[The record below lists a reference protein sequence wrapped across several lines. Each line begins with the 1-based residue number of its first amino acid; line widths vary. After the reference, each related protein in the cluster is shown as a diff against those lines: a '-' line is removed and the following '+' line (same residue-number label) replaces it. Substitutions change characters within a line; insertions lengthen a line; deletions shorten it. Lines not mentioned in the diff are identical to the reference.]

1 MRFSLLLRDTRE
13 LWKEWELR
21 LLILLSLLVQL
32 SLATQGSRRK
42 SISKWSNQFLVWTTY
57 LLAESVAIVTL
68 GVLSNRLANVKEMK
82 GTFDPKSQ
90 ITAFWASFLLIHLGG
105 PDTITAFALADNEL
119 WLRQLARLCVQ
130 VGLACYIY
138 YMALSGS
145 TLSMIAKGIILVGFI
160 KYAEKTLCLYLASK
174 DRFRDSLRSLPNF
187 GPIYPRQMEQYL
199 LRKEEGYQVE
209 VDEVMEFSAA
219 EDLSVSGQA
228 SDKKTLLKAY
238 ELFKI
243 FKLLFVGLIL
253 NSGDLAASKRV
264 FMDQYM
270 DSVNAFGI
278 VEIELGFMYDLLY
291 TKALLLN
298 RAWGIIRWVIGLS
311 VPCAVLLLFSLQDKK
326 DYPKVD
332 ICITFLLVSV
342 TILLEI
348 YSLLLVIS
356 SDWVDR
362 WQLQKPER
370 SMISSAITSLR
381 FFPNK
386 RWSNSVAQFSL
397 LKFSIRKGSRIVPK
411 YQLLTKFDM
420 KVEKHFYIGQ
430 KEFKNNVK
438 EWIFHHMKETVRD
451 LESTSRSK
459 SMLESIK
466 LRASDILK
474 RSNYKELDW
483 STEKEFDQSIL
494 IWHIA
499 TELCYYKDRG
509 MKLGE
514 NSEDLVSSKMSKL
527 VSRYM
532 LYLLVFH
539 PSMLPTGIGVQQ
551 YEDTLVDAQTFLEE
565 KQAVL
570 PKKEGRISS
579 VIKFPQ
585 KLFKNEA
592 HDHTGDYG
600 CNNAH
605 KSRQSRDLCEVC
617 QLLLK
622 VRTPRH
628 LPTWKM
634 RGNKSMSVL
643 FDACFLAHRLTDVPR
658 KWDMIGQVWA
668 SMLMS
673 AACQSKG
680 YEHCESLSRG
690 GELLSHVWL
699 LMAHV
704 GIALPEQ
711 TPGARR
717 ITGLIMN

>member
-1 MRFSLLLRDTRE
+1 MRFWLLVRITRE

-21 LLILLSLLVQL
+21 LLILLSLFVQL

-42 SISKWSNQFLVWTTY
+42 SIYKSSNQFLVWTLY
-57 LLAESVAIVTL
+57 LLAESIAIVTL
-68 GVLSNRLANVKEMK
+68 GVLSNRLANIQETK

-90 ITAFWASFLLIHLGG
+90 ITAFWASFLLLHLGG

-119 WLRQLARLCVQ
+119 WSRQLARLCVE

-138 YMALSGS
+138 YIALSGS
-145 TLSMIAKGIILVGFI
+145 ALSMIAKGMILVGFI
-160 KYAEKTLCLYLASK
+160 KYAERALCLYLASK
-174 DRFRDSLRSLPNF
+174 DRFRDSMRSLPNC
-187 GPIYPRQMEQYL
+187 GPIYPRRIEQYFL
-199 LRKEEGYQVE
+199 KREEGYQVG
-209 VDEVMEFSAA
+209 VDEVIEFSAP
-219 EDLSVSGQA
+219 ESLSVSGQA
-228 SDKKTLLKAY
+228 SDEKTLLKAY
-238 ELFKI
+238 ELFNI

-253 NSGDLAASKRV
+253 NSGNLATSKRI
-264 FMDQYM
+264 FMDQNM
-270 DSVNAFGI
+270 DSVTAFGI

-298 RAWGIIRWVIGLS
+298 CVWGIIRWVIGLS

-362 WQLQKPER
+362 WRLQKPER

-397 LKFSIRKGSRIVPK
+397 LEFSIRKGSRIVPK

-420 KVEKHFYIGQ
+420 KVEKNFYIGH

-438 EWIFHHMKETVRD
+438 GWIFDHMKKTVD
-451 LESTSRSK
+451 GLELTHRSK

-474 RSNYKELDW
+474 KSNYNKELAW
-483 STEKEFDQSIL
+483 SVNKEFDESIL

-509 MKLGE
+509 NKHGE
-514 NSEDLVSSKMSKL
+514 ISEDLVSFKMSKL

-539 PSMLPTGIGVQQ
+539 PSMLTTGIGVQQ

-570 PKKEGRISS
+570 PKKEGRSLS
-579 VIKFPQ
+579 FRNK
-585 KLFKNEA
+585 A
-592 HDHTGDYG
+592 HDHTDDYG
-600 CNNAH
+600 CSNAH
-605 KSRQSRDLCEVC
+605 KSRESQDLCEVC
-617 QLLLK
+617 HILLR
-622 VRTPRH
+622 VRTDPH
-628 LPTWKM
+628 LPAWKM
-634 RGNKSMSVL
+634 RGDKSMSVL
-643 FDACFLAHRLTDVPR
+643 FDACFLAYQLNDIPR
-658 KWDMIGQVWA
+658 KWDMIGQFWA

-690 GELLSHVWL
+690 GELLSQVWL

-711 TPGARR
+711 TPRARR
-717 ITGLIMN
+717 ITKLVLN